1 MAYAFAGWALDRLG
15 ISRGLSVAVTWWS
28 IAGALTALARGP
40 ASLAFF
46 RGLLA
51 VGEAGAWPAFAKASA
66 TWVPPEARTMV
77 IGICNS
83 GSSLGT
89 MIAPPLVAFITLHWG
104 WRASFVVTGMLGFVW
119 LALFQLF
126 RWYHPAM
133 DLQDHRGGEPGV
145 APIRWKTLLRY
156 RQTWAVFV
164 CRFFADP
171 LSLFLIL
178 MDS

>member
-1 MAYAFAGWALDRLG
+1 
-15 ISRGLSVAVTWWS
+15 
-28 IAGALTALARGP
+28 
-40 ASLAFF
+40 
-46 RGLLA
+46 
-51 VGEAGAWPAFAKASA
+51 
-66 TWVPPEARTMV
+66 MV

-83 GSSLGT
+83 GSSLGA

-126 RWYHPAM
+126 RRYHPAM
-133 DLQDHRGGEPGV
+133 DLQDRRGGEPGV

-171 LSLFLIL
+171 LWYFSCSGFL
-178 MDS
+178 SF